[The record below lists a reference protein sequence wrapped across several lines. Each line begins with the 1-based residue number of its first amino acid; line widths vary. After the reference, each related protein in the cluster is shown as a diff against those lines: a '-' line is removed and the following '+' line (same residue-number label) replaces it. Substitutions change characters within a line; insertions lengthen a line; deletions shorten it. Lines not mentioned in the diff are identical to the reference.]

1 MQRLDGCIYFLIPIV
16 EHRMTVDFEAE
27 SREVRENRVRV
38 SDGGNSIE
46 LKTRSVGK
54 REDKVM

>member
-1 MQRLDGCIYFLIPIV
+1 MV
-16 EHRMTVDFEAE
+16 EHGKIVDFESE

-46 LKTRSVGK
+46 LRSLSVGEG
-54 REDKVM
+54 EDKEM